1 MNLPAFQPEDSFA
14 QEEVLNYKLHALTEI
29 A

>member
-1 MNLPAFQPEDSFA
+1 MNLLAFQPEDSFA
-14 QEEVLNYKLHALTEI
+14 QEEALNLKLHALTEI